1 MKRVYKV
8 EGIDC
13 ANCAAS
19 LEEALSKIENID
31 AVSVNFLTQKCAI
44 EASSEHMKEV
54 CEKALAVIA
63 KKFPDAE
70 VSRG

>member
-13 ANCAAS
+13 AHCATS
-19 LEEALSKIENID
+19 LEEALSKIENIG

-44 EASSEHMKEV
+44 EAEAEYMKEV